1 MIYLFSSH
9 YDEIIL
15 VFFVQM
21 KGFRLT
27 GEKTFQN
34 WHLYVS
40 KHAMLALRCFE
51 KENCLGLE
59 LLKEVLV
66 ERELINL
73 LTGSADV

>member
-1 MIYLFSSH
+1 
-9 YDEIIL
+9 
-15 VFFVQM
+15 M

-51 KENCLGLE
+51 KEICLELE
-59 LLKEVLV
+59 LLKEVLSQ
-66 ERELINL
+66 REVINL
-73 LTGSADV
+73 LNGSLYHLVVRDTVYALS

>member
-1 MIYLFSSH
+1 
-9 YDEIIL
+9 
-15 VFFVQM
+15 M
-21 KGFRLT
+21 KGFKLT

-51 KENCLGLE
+51 KEICLGLE
-59 LLKEVLV
+59 LLKEVLS

-73 LTGSADV
+73 LNESRCHLVVRDAAYA